1 MANRP
6 NKKAAPAAPT
16 LPDSDAILTMGLDIG
31 YGAVKAVAELYEPII
46 FPSVWGKARE
56 IPAETG
62 FDPADYPGDTLTDD
76 SGTWFIGNLANKQ
89 LGEVE
94 ISYLQ
99 GRGANEAEIGN
110 AARVRLAK
118 AAIGKLFA
126 GKRGGDV
133 VHLRI
138 ATGLP
143 VDHLDGSADL
153 KAALLGQHLIKTD
166 QAEFVANV
174 SEVMVMPQPY
184 GTIYANSL
192 TSTGEINPCHTAM
205 RTGVID
211 VGTYSIDY
219 TVDDDGEYID
229 SESGSAFGGVFLAR
243 EELTAKI
250 AKLAKG
256 NKPKPGM
263 VSEALLTKCIKIQG
277 KTIDYSREVE
287 AAYDNVRRACLDKLT
302 QLWGAAAFI
311 DVIYLSG
318 GGASI
323 VEKTLLDAGYSQVV
337 KVENPQTANARGYL
351 NYALWRAKDN

>member
-1 MANRP
+1 MATRP
-6 NKKAAPAAPT
+6 NKKATQAAP

-56 IPAETG
+56 IAAETG
-62 FDPADYPGDTLTDD
+62 FDPVDYPGDQLTDD
-76 SGTWFIGNLANKQ
+76 SGAWFVGNLANKQ
-89 LGEVE
+89 LAEAE
-94 ISYLQ
+94 ISFLQ

-192 TSTGEINPCHTAM
+192 TNAGEINPCHTAM

-229 SESGSAFGGVFLAR
+229 SESGSAEGGIYLAR
-243 EELTAKI
+243 REIADKI
-250 AKLAKG
+250 DKFTG
-256 NKPKPGM
+256 QKPKPGM
-263 VSEALLTKCIKIQG
+263 VEEILLTGCFRYRG

-311 DVIYLSG
+311 DAIYLSG

-323 VEKTLLDAGYSQVV
+323 VEKAIKDAGYSQAVQ
-337 KVENPQTANARGYL
+337 VENPQTANARGYL
-351 NYALWRAKDN
+351 NYALWRAKAD